1 MRNVYLEARKMQIG
15 QVFAYRRPYSGTIPV
30 IDDLENYFY
39 ITYKE
44 GYNLPLLESGINKIA
59 DVNGPDQP
67 RTPAILISSSPHK
80 IGSSDTPWQDFFDSD
95 NGHIRY
101 YGDNKTPGKSP
112 EQATGNKRLLE
123 AYDAQNSLDLSV
135 RQSAIPIIFFK
146 RVTYKGRPK
155 GNVMFQG
162 YGIVERAERVTQY
175 DLKTNKYFS
184 NYVFDFAVLSL
195 ETEGEIFNWD
205 WINKR
210 RDPSMSLKNTHS
222 YAPQSWKNWIKGGR
236 SAIEKN
242 RRRVSKLLTTKAEMQ
257 KPRPGSREEKALKQ
271 IYSFY
276 EGKKVRFEGLAAAVS
291 QKILNANSGSYVEGW
306 ITPSSSDGGSDFV
319 GRLDVGTGFST
330 TKLVVLGQAKCEQ
343 IDTPTNGNHIAR
355 TVARL
360 KRGWIGIYV
369 TTSYFSEPV
378 QREVIDD
385 AYPIVLV
392 NGLRLAEVVMELVYE
407 QGFNSLK
414 DFLDAI
420 DGEYEGKIQSR
431 RPEEILYL

>member
-1 MRNVYLEARKMQIG
+1 MQIG
-15 QVFAYRRPYSGTIPV
+15 QIFAYRRPYSASKPI
-30 IDDLENYFY
+30 IDDLDNYFY
-39 ITYKE
+39 TTFQE
-44 GYNLPLLESGINKIA
+44 EQNLPLLESGINKIA
-59 DVNGPDQP
+59 NITCPDQP

-80 IGSSDTPWQDFFDSD
+80 IGSSDTPWQDFFDPD

-101 YGDNKTPGKSP
+101 YGDNKTPAKSP
-112 EQATGNKRLLE
+112 ELATGNKRIL
-123 AYDAQNSLDLSV
+123 DAFDIHNSLDPLV

-146 RVTYKGRPK
+146 RVTYKGRKK

-162 YGIVERAERVTQY
+162 FGVVERAERVTQY
-175 DLKTNKYFS
+175 DLRTNQYFS

-195 ETEGEIFNWD
+195 EAEEEVFNWD

-210 RDPSMSLKNTHS
+210 RDPGITLKETLR
-222 YAPQSWKNWIKGGR
+222 YAPDSWKNWIKVGR

-257 KPRPGSREEKALKQ
+257 KPLPGSREEKALKE
-271 IYSFY
+271 IYNFY
-276 EGKKVRFEGLAAAVS
+276 DGKKARFEGLAAAVS
-291 QKILNANSGSYVEGW
+291 LQILNANGSYVEGW

-319 GRLDVGTGFST
+319 GRLDVGIGFSI

-343 IDTPTNGNHIAR
+343 LDTPTNGNHIAR

-360 KRGWIGIYV
+360 RRGWIGIYV

-392 NGLRLAEVVMELVYE
+392 NGLRLAEVVLKLVYE

-414 DFLDAI
+414 DFLVSI
-420 DGEYEGKIQSR
+420 DNEYEGKIQSR
-431 RPEEILYL
+431 RPEEILYI

>member
-1 MRNVYLEARKMQIG
+1 MQIG
-15 QVFAYRRPYSGTIPV
+15 QIFAYRRPYSGAIPV
-30 IDDLENYFY
+30 IDDLENYFF
-39 ITYKE
+39 ITFKE
-44 GYNLPLLESGINKIA
+44 GYNLPLLESGINKVAAI
-59 DVNGPDQP
+59 NGPDEI

-80 IGSSDTPWQDFFDSD
+80 IGSSDTPWQDYFDPD

-112 EQATGNKRLLE
+112 ELATGNKRLLE
-123 AYDAQNSLDLSV
+123 AYDVQNSLDISV
-135 RQSAIPIIFFK
+135 RQSAIPILFFK
-146 RVTYKGRPK
+146 RVNYKGRAK

-184 NYVFDFAVLSL
+184 NYVFDFAVFSL
-195 ETEGEIFNWD
+195 ESEDEIFNWD

-210 RDPSMSLKNTHS
+210 RDPSLSLEETIS
-222 YAPQSWKNWIKGGR
+222 SAPKSWTNWIKAGQP
-236 SAIEKN
+236 AIEKN

-257 KPRPGSREEKALKQ
+257 KPTHGSREEKAIKE
-271 IYSFY
+271 IYNFY
-276 EGKKVRFEGLAAAVS
+276 EGKKARFEGLAAIVS

-319 GRLDVGTGFST
+319 GRLDIGTGFST

-343 IDTPTNGNHIAR
+343 LGVPTNGNHIAR

-378 QREVIDD
+378 QREVLDD
-385 AYPIVLV
+385 AYPIILV
-392 NGLRLAEVVMELVYE
+392 NGLRLAEVALEMVYE
-407 QGFNSLK
+407 QGYNSML
-414 DFLDAI
+414 DFLDSI
-420 DGEYEGKIQSR
+420 DREYEGKIQSR
-431 RPEEILYL
+431 RPEEILHL